1 MLDDYKH
8 KEIVVEKKENENYEV
23 MKFTKDKPMYS
34 NGFFGTFYITSIT
47 VVGLFIVYRMIQKS
61 R

>member
-1 MLDDYKH
+1 
-8 KEIVVEKKENENYEV
+8 VVEKNEDVDYQP
-23 MKFTKDKPMYS
+23 MKFTRDRPINTNS
-34 NGFFGTFYITSIT
+34 IATTFYIASVT

>member
-1 MLDDYKH
+1 LNNNNM
-8 KEIVVEKKENENYEV
+8 V
-23 MKFTKDKPMYS
+23 T
-34 NGFFGTFYITSIT
+34 TFYIASVT